1 VDLVALNNEIKSTNQ
16 EIKKVEA
23 ELLAMLDDLVV
34 TEGTQALIDATKEV
48 FGG

>member
-1 VDLVALNNEIKSTNQ
+1 MDLVALNNEIKSTNQ

>member
-1 VDLVALNNEIKSTNQ
+1 MKSNPQTRN
-16 EIKKVEA
+16 KKVEA

-34 TEGTQALIDATKEV
+34 TEETQALIEATKEV